1 MKEIF
6 GDEIDVTD
14 TAKRKRA
21 ARRRNG
27 CMDNLID
34 GSFMGLVLAVCLLMV
49 LGAAFF
55 AYKNLYFALMKKVYP
70 DYWITSM
77 CQRFCMFQ
85 QKPNKTELSAERL
98 PRFNWDHWDGNE
110 TTEILLRLL
119 KLYWDSVQDST
130 EILLRLYWDSTEIT
144 ETLLRFYWDSTET
157 PHRVHW
163 DSTETLLRLYID
175 ST

>member
-1 MKEIF
+1 MFLVPDATTDAETISTLRNRLKTMKEIF
-6 GDEIDVTD
+6 GDEIDATD

-70 DYWITSM
+70 DY
-77 CQRFCMFQ
+77 
-85 QKPNKTELSAERL
+85 
-98 PRFNWDHWDGNE
+98 
-110 TTEILLRLL
+110 
-119 KLYWDSVQDST
+119 
-130 EILLRLYWDSTEIT
+130 
-144 ETLLRFYWDSTET
+144 
-157 PHRVHW
+157 
-163 DSTETLLRLYID
+163 
-175 ST
+175 